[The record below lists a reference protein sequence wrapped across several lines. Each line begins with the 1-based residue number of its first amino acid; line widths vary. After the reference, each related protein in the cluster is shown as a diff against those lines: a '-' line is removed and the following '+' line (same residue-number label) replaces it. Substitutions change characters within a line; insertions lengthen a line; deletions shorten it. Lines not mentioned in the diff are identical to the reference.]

1 MRVFAYG
8 RLLSLPVRTWERI
21 LVQRGGSR
29 ARRMTDAELIV
40 VGAGA
45 ASRPI
50 PQIEADLA
58 RAGERPLLS
67 ERGLMRQLGIIS
79 RAPEQALP
87 FGKADIARRAGFP
100 LAMVDLLALFDIV
113 ESDNGRFDFR
123 AMKAAIEAR
132 KLLEQVGLPTL
143 AFACRRMREALGV
156 DAPLSELQVTTDAS
170 GVVVLRAGDRLADVN
185 GQIRLGLDH
194 TGVEIGALLADADSA
209 RSAGDD
215 GRAEQLLRRALA
227 QAPKDLDAL
236 FELGSLLCEREEF
249 AEGIALLTKATM
261 FAAGFADAWYNIGH
275 AQERQGRRNDA
286 RDSYR
291 RAIAADP
298 SYADPLFNLGMIDLD
313 DGRFAAAIES
323 FESYLRLDPRS
334 EWAAKARKAAALA
347 RLSLVKAA
355 G

>member
-1 MRVFAYG
+1 
-8 RLLSLPVRTWERI
+8 
-21 LVQRGGSR
+21 
-29 ARRMTDAELIV
+29 
-40 VGAGA
+40 
-45 ASRPI
+45 
-50 PQIEADLA
+50 
-58 RAGERPLLS
+58 
-67 ERGLMRQLGIIS
+67 
-79 RAPEQALP
+79 
-87 FGKADIARRAGFP
+87 
-100 LAMVDLLALFDIV
+100 
-113 ESDNGRFDFR
+113 
-123 AMKAAIEAR
+123 MKTAIEAR

-156 DAPLSELQVTTDAS
+156 DAPLSELQVTTDES

-236 FELGSLLCEREEF
+236 FELGSLLCEREAF
-249 AEGIALLTKATM
+249 AEGTALLARAT
-261 FAAGFADAWYNIGH
+261 ALAPRFADAWYNIGH
-275 AQERQGRRNDA
+275 AHERQGRRDDA

-313 DGRFAAAIES
+313 EGRFTDAIDS
-323 FESYLRLDPRS
+323 FEGYLRLDPDS
-334 EWAAKARKAAALA
+334 EWTAKARKAASLA
-347 RLSLVKAA
+347 RLSLVKAT